1 MGGMQFY
8 RKEKKYTEDNIQD
21 YLLDWIAT
29 GNVSK
34 FYGTAL
40 WKAKRDE
47 IMRRD
52 GCMCQLCRMQGV
64 QTPAEVVHHIEH
76 LDRVENI
83 PLALSDD
90 NLLSL
95 CKFCHKLVHKGLP
108 YVLSY
113 WRNPPAWAQD
123 LQQIMFFYLRQ
134 QQQQAYVN
142 PSYYFPDST
151 LSQPI
156 QSQQQ
161 TANQQQ
167 QQQQINNI
175 YQWQEQRGQYYP
187 YYPYPYQ
194 YQPQG
199 QQGQRQQQQQQP
211 YIYPYQSQQPPQYNP
226 YPYVIPG
233 A

>member
-1 MGGMQFY
+1 MGEMRFY

-21 YLLDWIAT
+21 YLREWITT
-29 GNVSK
+29 GNVGK

-83 PLALSDD
+83 PLALDNN

-95 CKFCHKLVHKGLP
+95 CKFCHKVVHKGLLS
-108 YVLSY
+108 VLSY
-113 WRNPPAWAQD
+113 WDNPPAWAQD

-134 QQQQAYVN
+134 QQQQSYFN
-142 PSYYFPDST
+142 PSYYFPDTLT

-175 YQWQEQRGQYYP
+175 YQRQEQRGQYYP
-187 YYPYPYQ
+187 YYPYPYP

-199 QQGQRQQQQQQP
+199 QQGQGQQQQQQP

-226 YPYVIPG
+226 YPYIPG